1 MTQHHSQSNPPRP
14 AMVAIPGLDVERGL
28 RFASGRLDHY
38 LGRLRKYA
46 STHADAASELR
57 AAYAYRDAAE
67 LAHVA
72 HTLRGVAAFLGAPS
86 LQTAATA
93 LEIGLRHEPDWHASA
108 RDVEAV
114 CEAHEALLH
123 AIAAF
128 EQQPA
133 LVDAA

>member
-1 MTQHHSQSNPPRP
+1 MQ
-14 AMVAIPGLDVERGL
+14 AIPGLDVERGL
-28 RFASGRLDHY
+28 RFAAGRLDHY

-46 STHADAASELR
+46 SIHADAATELR
-57 AAYAYRDAAE
+57 AAHAHRDPAE
-67 LAHVA
+67 LVHIA
-72 HTLRGVAAFLGAPS
+72 HTLRGVAAFLGAAS
-86 LQTAATA
+86 LQTTATV
-93 LEIGLRHEPDWHASA
+93 LETGLSDKLDWDASA

-133 LVDAA
+133 LVNAA